1 MPHCSRYPAPTKHTY
16 PSWVMSLLTAS
27 VGDHSLTAGLLPL
40 RIQLQ
45 SVAAAFPTEDS
56 RIAQPEASAGA

>member
-1 MPHCSRYPAPTKHTY
+1 
-16 PSWVMSLLTAS
+16 MSLLIAS

-45 SVAAAFPTEDS
+45 FVAAAFPTEDS